1 MPYIV
6 PDLSAFE
13 RKVRSQLGEDGIIEK
28 ISECLGINTGT
39 FFEFGIGPA
48 WNHPIEDGLEGNFV
62 HLREQGWKGIF
73 LDGAQYPPKYDVRQ
87 EFITPLNINTIY
99 RKYGLPD
106 DLDFMSIDVDGQELW
121 IWLSLQARP
130 KVVILEYNGGI
141 GADPSISIQFDVTH
155 RWDGTVYHGAS
166 LRALDKV
173 AKDKGYT
180 LVWSNGV
187 NAVFIRDDRVSNK
200 SDFAF
205 ERLFVPFT
213 PHAPD
218 PKNRP
223 WVTI

>member
-1 MPYIV
+1 M
-6 PDLSAFE
+6 LC
-13 RKVRSQLGEDGIIEK
+13 SQATRLAVVLT
-28 ISECLGINTGT
+28 S
-39 FFEFGIGPA
+39 
-48 WNHPIEDGLEGNFV
+48 
-62 HLREQGWKGIF
+62 
-73 LDGAQYPPKYDVRQ
+73 
-87 EFITPLNINTIY
+87 LN
-99 RKYGLPD
+99 
-106 DLDFMSIDVDGQELW
+106 VEE
-121 IWLSLQARP
+121 A
-130 KVVILEYNGGI
+130 E
-141 GADPSISIQFDVTH
+141 
-155 RWDGTVYHGAS
+155 
-166 LRALDKV
+166 RALDKV